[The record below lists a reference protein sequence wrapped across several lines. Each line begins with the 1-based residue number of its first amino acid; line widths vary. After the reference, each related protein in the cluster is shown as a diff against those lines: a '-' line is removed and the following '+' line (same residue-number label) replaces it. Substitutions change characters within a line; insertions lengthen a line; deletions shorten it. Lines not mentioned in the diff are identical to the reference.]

1 MTKETVL
8 IRVYIL
14 SVDNIV
20 RVDSSS
26 LSDPYLVI
34 KCGDQVVSVNYYKLR
49 NKTYI
54 WKIVLKL
61 TSSNCTNSKRSFPER
76 PR

>member
-34 KCGDQVVSVNYYKLR
+34 KCGDQVVSEQDLHLEDCV
-49 NKTYI
+49 
-54 WKIVLKL
+54 KIDKFQLYE
-61 TSSNCTNSKRSFPER
+61 F
-76 PR
+76 